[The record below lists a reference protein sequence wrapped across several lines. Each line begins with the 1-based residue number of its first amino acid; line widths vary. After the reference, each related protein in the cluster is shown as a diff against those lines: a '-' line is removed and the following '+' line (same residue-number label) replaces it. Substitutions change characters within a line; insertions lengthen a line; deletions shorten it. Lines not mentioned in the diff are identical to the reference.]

1 MSAAAPRSHVI
12 LGISADFHDA
22 SAAIVID
29 GALVNAA
36 QQERFSRIK
45 HDPAVPIDAI
55 RWCLDDAD
63 VGLSDLTHVVVYDK
77 PLTSYERHLASH
89 AAAGLRSLP
98 SLARTLG
105 AWSKSRLWLGYRVEK
120 ALRTLGVECPEIW
133 YSEHHLSHA
142 AAAYYPSPF
151 DRAVIVTIDGVGE
164 WATTTIAS
172 GAGHRI
178 EQLVEQRF
186 PHSMGMFYSAFTAFW
201 GFEVNDGEYKLMGL
215 APYGEPRYVDRIYDR
230 LVELHDDGAFRLDQR
245 YFDYQSGRSMFRSKR
260 WSELFDGPPLPLTAP
275 PTQREADLARSAQ
288 AVLEELVLR
297 TVRHAHSLTGERSLC
312 LAGGVAWNGAAT
324 ARLLADGPFDE
335 VWTQPAADDGGSSIG
350 AAMWAAHQI
359 LDTPRHPDGTDQ
371 MRGAQLGPRYR
382 ADDITRWLDHE
393 SIAFEHP
400 DPEALAATVAA
411 ALADGA
417 IVGWFDGP
425 MEFGPRALG
434 CRSILADPRT
444 STSIDTINRLVKG
457 REGFRPLAPAVLAES
472 VNDWFESTS
481 GSPIVEMPYMTVV
494 ARTKGWRPADPS
506 IGGSFLDRLHAV
518 SSPLPAVTHVDGT
531 ARVQTVGASA
541 NPTFRAVL
549 QAFEQLTGC
558 PVLVNTSFN
567 RAGEPIVCTPS
578 DAVRTAAQSGLD
590 LLVIEG
596 HLIERDALSRFAFNH
611 SPEDV
616 SAEESPVEVAS

>member
-142 AAAYYPSPF
+142 AAAFYPSPF

-186 PHSMGMFYSAFTAFW
+186 PHSMGLFYSAFTAFC

-230 LVELHDDGAFRLDQR
+230 LADVDDLGGLVAEAVDAEDLEGLAETDTIGMCSRTCQGCHFKRNANRNICPKGTRNAGQAARRVSLP
-245 YFDYQSGRSMFRSKR
+245 GRK
-260 WSELFDGPPLPLTAP
+260 
-275 PTQREADLARSAQ
+275 
-288 AVLEELVLR
+288 LR
-297 TVRHAHSLTGERSLC
+297 TSANERSEYC
-312 LAGGVAWNGAAT
+312 CCA
-324 ARLLADGPFDE
+324 
-335 VWTQPAADDGGSSIG
+335 SS
-350 AAMWAAHQI
+350 
-359 LDTPRHPDGTDQ
+359 
-371 MRGAQLGPRYR
+371 
-382 ADDITRWLDHE
+382 
-393 SIAFEHP
+393 
-400 DPEALAATVAA
+400 
-411 ALADGA
+411 
-417 IVGWFDGP
+417 
-425 MEFGPRALG
+425 
-434 CRSILADPRT
+434 RT
-444 STSIDTINRLVKG
+444 
-457 REGFRPLAPAVLAES
+457 
-472 VNDWFESTS
+472 
-481 GSPIVEMPYMTVV
+481 
-494 ARTKGWRPADPS
+494 
-506 IGGSFLDRLHAV
+506 
-518 SSPLPAVTHVDGT
+518 
-531 ARVQTVGASA
+531 
-541 NPTFRAVL
+541 
-549 QAFEQLTGC
+549 
-558 PVLVNTSFN
+558 
-567 RAGEPIVCTPS
+567 
-578 DAVRTAAQSGLD
+578 
-590 LLVIEG
+590 
-596 HLIERDALSRFAFNH
+596 
-611 SPEDV
+611 
-616 SAEESPVEVAS
+616 